1 MRTPPEN
8 ANGPCQGAAAVVA
21 IRINPLPHTL
31 SQGTNQ
37 ERRTAPQPR
46 TEFPRPLIAPDAFS
60 GVAHFEKPARGVRER
75 DDDYPMVFRINT
87 NRRVIRC
94 RDNIQFIYQKR
105 TKGGRWQ
112 DLGYFRDTRVMFER
126 IATDI
131 IGG

>member
-1 MRTPPEN
+1 M
-8 ANGPCQGAAAVVA
+8 
-21 IRINPLPHTL
+21 
-31 SQGTNQ
+31 
-37 ERRTAPQPR
+37 
-46 TEFPRPLIAPDAFS
+46 
-60 GVAHFEKPARGVRER
+60 AHFEKPARGVRER